1 MSKRPVGRSPQ
12 SLKFGQATTTLG
24 RNTEKER
31 ERNASCSVATF
42 QKRIASQ
49 RFWALRSGGFRS
61 TKFQFTT
68 KVH

>member
-31 ERNASCSVATF
+31 ERNAVA
-42 QKRIASQ
+42 A
-49 RFWALRSGGFRS
+49 
-61 TKFQFTT
+61 
-68 KVH
+68 